1 MHKIVT
7 NTILAVIALCATLQ
21 ANAAVKRGFAIVVDP
36 KSYQEAKNEINDY
49 AKAIEDVNGLK
60 VYIVQ
65 DKWGVPDS
73 IRTELARLHFQ
84 KSFPIEGA
92 VLLGDIP
99 VAMIRDAQHM
109 TSAFKMNQKFDRRES
124 SVPSDRF
131 YDDLGLKFKFLDKDS
146 VKPYFYYSL
155 KAESRQY
162 LRPTIYSGRIRPTD
176 AGGTSRYDK
185 LRAYLRKV
193 VAEKRT
199 KNKLDQTLYFN
210 GHGYVS
216 GSVMARIDEK
226 LGLYEHF
233 PWLLQQKNGIGYIS
247 HDQQNIT
254 KYLLMNELQRLELD
268 YAILHHH
275 GAPDTQ
281 YLDDLPDV
289 KSPRQAKDFIK
300 AYLRANLHHAVDDK
314 GKDKDS
320 TIAKLLK
327 FMDVPASWLSDAYDP
342 DVIRKDS
349 IDNADIDL
357 TIADFKAHGYKPNCR
372 VIMIDACFTGSF
384 HLDDCIANE
393 YIFNPGKTVAVI
405 ANSVN
410 VLQDKWS
417 DRYMGLLG
425 LGANVGF
432 IPRFSG
438 YLESQ
443 VIGDPTFSFAS
454 ADPAAGDI
462 NELLAANN
470 YKVWTKYLKNDKYP
484 DLKSMAI
491 EQYQQAGKI
500 SSAELLNFF
509 RNSKSALV
517 RVQALTSLSEDHND
531 DFIKAVSLG
540 VGDSYELVQRFSL
553 NYVSKSGDPRLI
565 PALIS
570 VSISNNTSERCNFS
584 AQNALSMFPE
594 DKLMAEFAR
603 RFDNDSICYLNKDKV
618 RKSIAKAI
626 SSSAKKWLETID
638 EVCNEETP
646 IKRRRQSIRITR
658 NFTPPYEI
666 GRLIETV
673 KTTKN
678 PEVQT
683 MILESLGWR
692 NCSYQAPTIAEFAK
706 QVSEDSNYAPEV
718 RNEALKTYN
727 RTKSKKN

>member
-1 MHKIVT
+1 MH
-7 NTILAVIALCATLQ
+7 NRTINSILTIITLCVSLQ
-21 ANAAVKRGFAIVVDP
+21 TAAAVKRGFAIVVDP
-36 KSYQEAKNEINDY
+36 KSYQEAKSEINEY

-60 VYIVQ
+60 VFIVQ

-73 IRTELARLHFQ
+73 IRAELTRLHSQ
-84 KSFPIEGA
+84 KPFPIEGTA
-92 VLLGDIP
+92 LLGDIP

-109 TSAFKMNQKFDRRES
+109 TSAFKMNQINDRRES

-131 YDDLGLKFKFLDKDS
+131 YDDLGLKFQFLDKDS

-176 AGGTSRYDK
+176 AGGTSRYEK

-193 VAEKRT
+193 VAEKRSN
-199 KNKLDQTLYFN
+199 NKLNQMIYFN

-247 HDQQNIT
+247 HDQQPVT
-254 KYLLMNELQRLELD
+254 KFLLMNELQRLELD

-281 YLDDLPDV
+281 YFDGLPEV
-289 KSPRQAKDFIK
+289 RSPQQAKDFIK

-320 TIAKLLK
+320 ITTKLLK

-342 DVIRKDS
+342 EVVKKDS
-349 IDNADIDL
+349 IDDADVDL

-372 VIMIDACFTGSF
+372 IVMIDACFTGSF

-454 ADPAAGDI
+454 ADPSVGNI

-470 YKVWTKYLKNDKYP
+470 YKVWAKYLKNDKYP

-500 SSAELLNFF
+500 SSAELLNIF

-540 VGDSYELVQRFSL
+540 VDDSYELVQRFSL

-565 PALIS
+565 PALIRI
-570 VSISNNTSERCNFS
+570 SISNNTSERCNFS

-594 DKLMAEFAR
+594 DKLLAEFAR
-603 RFDNDSICYLNKDKV
+603 QFDNDSICYLSKDSI
-618 RKSIAKAI
+618 RRGIAKAI
-626 SSSAKKWLETID
+626 SSSAKKWISDID

-646 IKRRRQSIRITR
+646 IKRRRMAIRTTR

-692 NCSYQAPTIAEFAK
+692 NCSYQSAKIAEFAK

-727 RTKSKKN
+727 RTKNKKD

>member
-1 MHKIVT
+1 MHNRFI
-7 NTILAVIALCATLQ
+7 NSILTVIALCVSLQ
-21 ANAAVKRGFAIVVDP
+21 SAAAVKRGFAIVVDP
-36 KSYQEAKNEINDY
+36 KSYQEAKSEISEY
-49 AKAIEDVNGLK
+49 AKTIEDVNGLK
-60 VYIVQ
+60 VFIVQ

-73 IRTELARLHFQ
+73 IRAELTRLHFQ
-84 KSFPIEGA
+84 KAFPIEGTA
-92 VLLGDIP
+92 LLGDIP
-99 VAMIRDAQHM
+99 IAMIRDAQHM
-109 TSAFKMNQKFDRRES
+109 TSAFKMNQINDRRES

-131 YDDLGLKFKFLDKDS
+131 YDDLGLKFQFLDKDS

-176 AGGTSRYDK
+176 AGGTSRYEK
-185 LRAYLRKV
+185 LRSYLRKV
-193 VAEKRT
+193 VAEKRSN
-199 KNKLDQTLYFN
+199 NKLNQMLYFN

-247 HDQQNIT
+247 HDQQPVT
-254 KYLLMNELQRLELD
+254 KFLLMNELQRLELD

-281 YLDDLPDV
+281 YLDGLPEV
-289 KSPRQAKDFIK
+289 NSPQQAKDFIK

-320 TIAKLLK
+320 ITTKLLK
-327 FMDVPASWLSDAYDP
+327 FMDVPASWLSDAYEP
-342 DVIRKDS
+342 DVVKKDS
-349 IDNADIDL
+349 IDDADVDL

-372 VIMIDACFTGSF
+372 VVMIDACFTGSF

-454 ADPAAGDI
+454 ADPSVGNI

-470 YKVWTKYLKNDKYP
+470 YKVWAKFLKNDKYP

-500 SSAELLNFF
+500 SSAELLNIF

-517 RVQALTSLSEDHND
+517 RVQALTSLSEDHSD

-540 VGDSYELVQRFSL
+540 VDDSYELVQRFSL

-565 PALIS
+565 PALIR

-594 DKLMAEFAR
+594 DKLLAEFAR
-603 RFDNDSICYLNKDKV
+603 QFDNDSVCYLSKD
-618 RKSIAKAI
+618 SIRRGIARAI
-626 SSSAKKWLETID
+626 SSSAKKWTSDID

-646 IKRRRQSIRITR
+646 IKRRRMAIRTTR

-692 NCSYQAPTIAEFAK
+692 NCSYLSAKIAEFAK
-706 QVSEDSNYAPEV
+706 QVSEDSNYAQEV

-727 RTKSKKN
+727 RTKNKKD

>member
-1 MHKIVT
+1 MHNRII
-7 NTILAVIALCATLQ
+7 NSILTVIALCASLQ
-21 ANAAVKRGFAIVVDP
+21 SAAAVKRGFAIVVDP
-36 KSYQEAKNEINDY
+36 KSYQEAKSEINEY

-60 VYIVQ
+60 VFIVQ

-73 IRTELARLHFQ
+73 IRAELTRLHSQ
-84 KSFPIEGA
+84 KAFPIEGTA
-92 VLLGDIP
+92 LLGDIP

-109 TSAFKMNQKFDRRES
+109 TSAFKMNQINDRRES

-131 YDDLGLKFKFLDKDS
+131 YDDLGLKFQFLDKDS

-176 AGGTSRYDK
+176 AGGTSRYEK

-193 VAEKRT
+193 VAEKRS
-199 KNKLDQTLYFN
+199 NNRLNQMIYFN

-247 HDQQNIT
+247 HDQQPVT

-281 YLDDLPDV
+281 YFDGLPEV
-289 KSPRQAKDFIK
+289 NSPQQAKDFIK

-320 TIAKLLK
+320 TITKLLK

-342 DVIRKDS
+342 EVVKKDS
-349 IDNADIDL
+349 IDDADVDL

-372 VIMIDACFTGSF
+372 VVMIDACFTGSF

-393 YIFNPGKTVAVI
+393 YIFNPGKAVAVI

-443 VIGDPTFSFAS
+443 VIGDPTFSFVS
-454 ADPAAGDI
+454 ADPAVGNI

-470 YKVWTKYLKNDKYP
+470 YKVWTKFLKNDKYP

-500 SSAELLNFF
+500 SSAELLNIF

-540 VGDSYELVQRFSL
+540 VDDSYELVQRFSL

-565 PALIS
+565 PALIRI
-570 VSISNNTSERCNFS
+570 SISNNTSERCNFS

-594 DKLMAEFAR
+594 DKLLAEFAR
-603 RFDNDSICYLNKDKV
+603 QFDNDSICYLDKDKV
-618 RKSIAKAI
+618 RRGIARAI
-626 SSSAKKWLETID
+626 SSSAKKWTSDID

-646 IKRRRQSIRITR
+646 IKRRRMAIRTTR

-692 NCSYQAPTIAEFAK
+692 NCSYQSAKIAEFAK

-727 RTKSKKN
+727 RTKSNKD